1 MFAEAGPFDGVLGFS
16 QGAAM
21 AALLSSLQPK
31 LKGQIDFRFVILC
44 SGFVVNMT
52 EFPQGSI
59 DIPSLH
65 VFGNDTGSKDRQI
78 DSQAS
83 RHLSSVFEV
92 GCSVIVEHGFGHI
105 IPTQSPYIDT
115 MRDFLGR
122 FL

>member
-31 LKGQIDFRFVILC
+31 LKGHIDFRFVILC

-59 DIPSLH
+59 NIPSLH
-65 VFGNDTGSKDRQI
+65 VFGNDAGSKDRQI

-83 RHLSSVFEV
+83 RHLSSVFEA
-92 GCSVIVEHGFGHI
+92 GCSVIIEHGFGHI

-115 MRDFLGR
+115 MREFLGR